1 MEHRPIPYNLQEQ
14 CKLHGL
20 TIEDCST
27 LYGFSGHNQR
37 FHVKRG
43 DTVLS
48 VGTVAK
54 VGEYLAGYCDSRRN
68 SRELLPT
75 E

>member
-1 MEHRPIPYNLQEQ
+1 MEHRPIPHNLL
-14 CKLHGL
+14 CMALVAGL
-20 TIEDCST
+20 TVEDCST
-27 LYGFSGHNQR
+27 LYGFSGHQQR
-37 FHVKRG
+37 LHVKRG

-54 VGEYLAGYCDSRRN
+54 VGEYLAGYCDSRRH

>member
-1 MEHRPIPYNLQEQ
+1 MALVA
-14 CKLHGL
+14 GL

-27 LYGFSGHNQR
+27 LYGFSGHHQR

-48 VGTVAK
+48 VGTQAK
-54 VGEYLAGYCDSRRN
+54 VGEYLAGYCDARRH
-68 SRELLPT
+68 SRELQPT